1 MHLHQSAA
9 YSYLSSKRNISSTNT
24 ADNTADNVDQR
35 LNSFSAIKT
44 VCGRLLA

>member
-9 YSYLSSKRNISSTNT
+9 YSYLSSKRGIPSTY
-24 ADNTADNVDQR
+24 TADNVDQR

>member
-9 YSYLSSKRNISSTNT
+9 YSYLSSKRGIPS
-24 ADNTADNVDQR
+24 TADNVDQR

>member
-9 YSYLSSKRNISSTNT
+9 YSYLSSKRGIPST
-24 ADNTADNVDQR
+24 NTADNVDQR